1 MTHSF
6 KDFLNPPKKIVA
18 ELKKIKEQQAYLLA
32 VENQLK
38 LELETHFEQQN
49 IEDKFIS
56 QGMIISRAKREGK
69 FVYSEF
75 TEQYAAKLKRDLELR
90 MANEREEGTAKQ
102 KPPTYYWIVRTVKK

>member
-6 KDFLNPPKKIVA
+6 KEFLNPPKKIVA
-18 ELKKIKEQQAYLLA
+18 ELKKIKEQQTYLLA

-38 LELETHFEQQN
+38 LELETHFKQQN

-56 QGMIISRAKREGK
+56 EGMVVSRVSKEGK
-69 FVYSEF
+69 WIYSES

-90 MANEREEGTAKQ
+90 MENEQQEGTATQ
-102 KPPTYYWIVRTVKK
+102 KPPSSHWKIMKVKK